1 MAEVVGA
8 YVDFV
13 VAAGGIQR
21 HRFLRELLRL
31 AQEMTSPLFIR
42 TIERALKYRITRI
55 EIIRRIAQMY
65 LSQDVG
71 TLPYAQVDEG
81 LLERETYVE
90 GSLTDPPDFTP
101 YDKLL
106 EQNDGP

>member
-1 MAEVVGA
+1 M
-8 YVDFV
+8 
-13 VAAGGIQR
+13 R
-21 HRFLRELLRL
+21 
-31 AQEMTSPLFIR
+31 
-42 TIERALKYRITRI
+42 KRI
-55 EIIRRIAQMY
+55 EPTLVERCIESVAGFKLVYEKLQQQVVLRGQSQSTLENYIRRIAQMY

-71 TLPYAQVDEG
+71 TLPCAQVDEG
-81 LLERETYVE
+81 LLERDTYVE